1 MTPKANP
8 TMNNSPNTKNTPLVR
23 KLTAG
28 IVALATGL
36 ALSACTASTTTSG
49 STSSTSTQA
58 NTTTTTS
65 VASAAAA
72 LADNAE
78 SHADANDADYDASEA
93 ITITLAD
100 GASKAGSAEGVSI
113 DGDVV
118 TISAPGTYVLSGTL
132 TNGQVVV
139 NSDAE
144 GKVKLVLDG
153 ASITSTTGAAL
164 VITAADE
171 AVVVLADGSSNTLVD
186 GTGYDTSA
194 EDAPNAALFSMA
206 DLTIGGT
213 GALTVTGNTN
223 DGISSK
229 DGLVIL
235 SGTITVTAK
244 DDGIRG
250 KDYLIIADGTVS
262 VTAEGDGLK
271 SDNEDDDTVGYVR
284 IDGGAI
290 EIAAGDDGI
299 HAEGDLAV
307 NAGKLTV
314 SKSNE
319 AIEGATITI
328 AGGEVDVTASD
339 DGLNATAGTS
349 TDTGGGGG
357 GGGMQNDGSLL
368 TISGGTLLVNA
379 DGDGLDSN
387 GSLVITGGTTVVSGP
402 TNSGNGALDSNGG
415 ITVSGGTLVA
425 AGAAGMA
432 ETPGT
437 ESSQGWVSVTLD
449 QSVAAGQTVSIVKD
463 GTVIAS
469 YTTVKQVQSLV
480 VSDPDIKT
488 GEAYDVYVGGK
499 LAGDT
504 VGTYSDSGDVS
515 GATKTTSVTAGEGAS
530 TGMGGQGGGRGGGK
544 RP

>member
-1 MTPKANP
+1 MKAKTDMTI
-8 TMNNSPNTKNTPLVR
+8 TPIR

-36 ALSACTASTTTSG
+36 VFTACTS
-49 STSSTSTQA
+49 
-58 NTTTTTS
+58 TTTTS
-65 VASAAAA
+65 STTTGTTQTTTQTASGSTTMVASAAAA

-78 SHADANDADYDASEA
+78 SHADANDADYDASDA
-93 ITITLAD
+93 VTITLAD
-100 GASKAGSAEGVSI
+100 GASKASSSDGVKV
-113 DGDVV
+113 DGDVI
-118 TISAPGTYVLSGTL
+118 TISAPGTYVLTGSL
-132 TNGQVVV
+132 SNGQVVV
-139 NSDAE
+139 NSEAE
-144 GKVKLVLDG
+144 GKVKLVLDNAAI
-153 ASITSTTGAAL
+153 ASTSGSAV

-171 AVVVLADGSSNTLVD
+171 AVVILADGSTNTLVD

-194 EDAPNAALFSMA
+194 DDAPNAALFSMA

-223 DGISSK
+223 DGIASK

-235 SGTITVTAK
+235 SGTITVSAK

-250 KDYLIIADGTVS
+250 KDYLIIADGTVN

-271 SDNEDDDTVGYVR
+271 SDNEDDDTVGYVS
-284 IDGGAI
+284 IDGGTV

-307 NAGKLTV
+307 NSGKLTV
-314 SKSNE
+314 TRSNE
-319 AIEGATITI
+319 AIEGATISI

-339 DGLNATAGTS
+339 DGLNATSGTS
-349 TDTGGGGG
+349 TDTGGRG
-357 GGGMQNDGSLL
+357 GGGMQDDGSLL

-415 ITVSGGTLVA
+415 ITVTGGTVLA
-425 AGAAGMA
+425 AGSAGMA

-437 ESSQGWVSVTLD
+437 ESTQGWVAVTLD
-449 QSVAAGQTVSIVKD
+449 QAVAAGQTISIVTD

-469 YTTVKQVQSLV
+469 YTAVKQVQSV
-480 VSDPDIKT
+480 VLSDPDLKT
-488 GEAYDVYVGGK
+488 GESYDVYVGGQ
-499 LAGDT
+499 LAGDQ
-504 VGTYSDSGDVS
+504 VGTFSDSGDIS
-515 GATKTTSVTAGEGAS
+515 GATKTTTVTAGEGGS
-530 TGMGGQGGGRGGGK
+530 TGMGGGQGSGPGGGR